1 MVVSG
6 STQQHQAVVGLEVAT
21 EMQEAVGTQATL
33 RHFLMALQ
41 LGQLL
46 VILTLVT
53 VVVALV
59 TEVVA
64 LVMVVAGMLGKS

>member
-6 STQQHQAVVGLEVAT
+6 STQQHQAVVGLEVAV

-59 TEVVA
+59 
-64 LVMVVAGMLGKS
+64 MVVAGMLGKS